1 MNAGESSVMSDNKI
15 PSLIDISNLV
25 VNNVF
30 GRLINSSNGLDGAYA
45 NSSNSSLPM
54 NLDPSNDLLKGDDI
68 IEMSQLERIA
78 WIFAFF
84 SMVLVA
90 TGGNLIVIFIVSTN
104 KDMKSVTNY
113 FLVNLSIADAM
124 VSTLNVIFNFI
135 SMLNR

>member
-1 MNAGESSVMSDNKI
+1 MSDNKI